1 MKIIVVTISFFLF
14 SSCTSTML
22 KIYGMKEIKEVDEKM
37 IMESAKEYN
46 IPLEDNFELDTSY
59 YSFLH
64 SFDSSLFKEQVKNH
78 YQPLQALYFDKSR
91 QLISFQINCY
101 AGGTP
106 NLAWD
111 RDSILN
117 VFPPSQQAP
126 LDNLLTLD
134 TQMKY
139 LRPLSK
145 TADLTIGNY
154 DYLVIIY
161 WNRFMDRQSKRLINF
176 IQQNS
181 KLSTDA
187 KVKIIYANNDNLYA
201 LASKK

>member
-1 MKIIVVTISFFLF
+1 MKD
-14 SSCTSTML
+14 
-22 KIYGMKEIKEVDEKM
+22 IKEVDEKT

-46 IPLEDNFELDTSY
+46 IPLEDNFELDTAY

-64 SFDSSLFKEQVKNH
+64 SFDTSLFKEQVKNH
-78 YQPLQALYFDKSR
+78 YQPLQALYFDKSK

-101 AGGTP
+101 AGGAP
-106 NLAWD
+106 NLTWD
-111 RDSILN
+111 RDSILSI
-117 VFPPSQQAP
+117 FPPRQQAS

-139 LRPLSK
+139 LKPLSK
-145 TADLTIGNY
+145 TAALTIDNY

-161 WNRFMDRQSKRLINF
+161 WNRFMDRQSRRLINF

-181 KLSTDA
+181 KLSTNA
-187 KVKIIYANNDNLYA
+187 KVKIIYANNDNLFA
-201 LASKK
+201 LASKNYKHIF